1 MTFVRS
7 GGQLVALGDAS
18 KAGVRAPVAMYG
30 NTKQAPDV
38 IWRTQPAV
46 RTVIGFLGRNIAQL
60 GLHVFERVSDSDRR
74 RITDSPLAKLIKRPF
89 PQHTWYRLIDALVQ
103 DMCIYDEAFLLKVRP
118 EGSTAGL
125 IRLPPGRVTPVGSW
139 VAPTGFS
146 VGEKSKA
153 VVIPAEE
160 VIYFR
165 GYNPTDPLRGV
176 SSMETLRRIL
186 AEEVAAGEYRE
197 QFWNNAA
204 RIEGVLRRPADAPEW
219 SDVARARFIEEFQTL
234 YSGAGNSGRTAIL
247 EEGMEFTPTSFN
259 AKDSQFIESRKL
271 SREEVAAAYHVP
283 LPMVGILDH
292 ATFSNIKE
300 QHKQL
305 YQDTLGP
312 WTEMIQQEFEAQLVP
327 DLEPSGKVYI
337 EFNISE
343 KMKGSFEEQA
353 ASIQSSVGAPV
364 MTRNEGRG
372 LLNLPALDGGNDLIT
387 PLNVANS
394 GDATGTEAQKAREI
408 AELLQKAYLAV
419 GPVITADEAR
429 TLANLAGADLKGS
442 LPPKPEA

>member
-7 GGQLVALGDAS
+7 GGQLVALGETS
-18 KAGVRAPVAMYG
+18 KAGARPSVALYG

-46 RTVIGFLGRNIAQL
+46 RTVVGFLGRNIAQL
-60 GLHVFERVSDSDRR
+60 GLHTFERVSDTDRR
-74 RITDSPLAKLIKRPF
+74 RVIDSPLARLIKRPF

-118 EGSTAGL
+118 EGATAGL
-125 IRLPPGRVTPVGSW
+125 MRLPPSRVTPVGSW

-160 VIYFR
+160 VVYFR

-186 AEEVAAGEYRE
+186 AEEAAAGDYRE

-204 RIEGVLRRPADAPEW
+204 RIEGVLKRPADAPEW
-219 SDVARARFIEEFQTL
+219 SDVARSRFLEEWQAL
-234 YSGAGNSGRTAIL
+234 YSGASNSGRTAIL
-247 EEGMEFTPTSFN
+247 EEGMDFSPTSFN
-259 AKDSQFIESRKL
+259 AKDSQYIESRKL

-337 EFNISE
+337 EFNIGE

-372 LLNLPALDGGNDLIT
+372 LLNLPALDGGDDLIT

-394 GDATGTEAQKAREI
+394 GDATVTEAQKAGNI

-419 GPVITADEAR
+419 GPVITPDEAR

-442 LPPKPEA
+442 LPKPEA